1 MWMILFV
8 LIVAFM
14 IYALIPTLL
23 FRLFSIKK
31 SIQKDNDTKIVHLTF
46 DDGPNPLYTP
56 LLLDL
61 LRLYNAKATFFVLGK
76 KAEKYPE
83 LILRMK
89 EEGHTIGI
97 HNDKHTSNW
106 FTDPFTFYHQ
116 LKKATARVEKIT
128 GEKPYYYRPPWGHFN
143 LFSWTAMKDFK
154 IIMWK
159 YAPRDWN
166 VMETNTLTDRL
177 LSHLENR
184 SIILLHDCG
193 ETFGADKLA
202 PGIMLDALRKMFVK
216 TANQGILFHGLEED
230 KANSP
235 NGLTNRSRTSF

>member
-1 MWMILFV
+1 MWMILIV
-8 LIVAFM
+8 LIFTFM

-23 FRLFSIKK
+23 FRLFSMKK
-31 SIQKDNDTKIVHLTF
+31 SIQKDIDTKIVHLTF

-61 LRLYNAKATFFVLGK
+61 LKLYNAKATFFVLGK
-76 KAEKYPE
+76 KAAKYPE

-89 EEGHTIGI
+89 EEGHTIGV
-97 HNDKHTSNW
+97 HNDKHTSNC
-106 FTDPFTFYHQ
+106 FTDPFTFHYQ
-116 LKKATARVEKIT
+116 LIKASLRIENIT
-128 GEKPYYYRPPWGHFN
+128 GEKPFYYRPPWGHFN

-193 ETFGADKLA
+193 ETLGADKLA
-202 PGIMLDALRKMFVK
+202 PRIMLEALREVFVK
-216 TANQGILFHGLEED
+216 TANRGILFHGLND
-230 KANSP
+230 TADSP